1 MHAAHFIQDLAVLL
15 LVAGAT
21 IIAFRLM
28 KQPVVLGYI
37 VAGIIIGPYTPP
49 FAFIEDQA
57 TIKLLAELGIVFLMF
72 TLGLE
77 FSLKK
82 LARVG
87 VTAVVAAVLEIVLMI
102 WIGYEIGQAFG
113 WRTMDSIFLGA
124 ILAISSTT
132 IIIKA
137 LEELAMKRE
146 RFAQLIF
153 GILIVEDI
161 LAIGLIALLSGIA
174 LTGGLSGA
182 EAAGT
187 IGKLSLFL
195 IVSLA
200 LGILIVPRLLG
211 WVAKF
216 ESNEMLL
223 VTVLALCFG
232 FSLLV
237 VKLQYSIALGAF
249 VIGAIMA
256 EAREHKL
263 IERLVEPLKDMF
275 SAIFFVSI
283 GLLLDPKVLIEYWLP
298 ILVITVAVVVG
309 KVVSCSLGALLAGN
323 DGRTSMRV
331 GMGLAQIGEF
341 SFIIAALGLSLN
353 VTSAFL
359 FPVAVAVSV
368 ITTFLTPYLI
378 RAADPVAARVTGTV
392 PAPVKRV
399 FQAYVGWLSSLAPSE
414 DRAVLAALVRKS
426 LLQVLVN
433 VAMVCAFFI
442 AAGFLKR
449 IELALFAQWSNAA
462 QDTALWGLALLVS
475 LPFLIA
481 IYRKLKALSMLLAEV
496 SVRPGSEAP
505 GTLKARRVVSE
516 VMPVASIVL
525 MMGLIAALSA
535 SILPPLGGL
544 LVLGVLAM
552 LALAVLG
559 PWFVRLHARL
569 QVALME
575 TLDKPADAGH
585 S

>member
-1 MHAAHFIQDLAVLL
+1 MHTEQFIQDLAILL

-21 IIAFRLM
+21 IIVFRLLR
-28 KQPVVLGYI
+28 QPVVLGYI

-49 FAFIEDQA
+49 FSLIENPS

-77 FSLKK
+77 FSLRK

-87 VTAVVAAVLEIVLMI
+87 PTAVVAAVLEIVLMVF
-102 WIGYEIGQAFG
+102 IGYEIGRAFG
-113 WRTMDSIFLGA
+113 WRTMDALFLGA

-137 LEELAMKRE
+137 LEELSMKQE

-161 LAIGLIALLSGIA
+161 LAIGLIAVLSGIA
-174 LTGGLSGA
+174 LTGGLSGL

-187 IGKLSLFL
+187 LGRLSLFL

-211 WVAKF
+211 WVAGF
-216 ESNEMLL
+216 GSNEMLL

-237 VKLQYSIALGAF
+237 VKLHYSIALGAF
-249 VIGAIMA
+249 VIGAIIA
-256 EAREHKL
+256 EAREHAL

-283 GLLLDPKVLIEYWLP
+283 GLLLDPRVLVEYGVP
-298 ILVITVAVVVG
+298 ILVISLAVVVG
-309 KVVSCSLGALLAGN
+309 KVGTCSLGALLAGN

-378 RAADPVAARVTGTV
+378 RAADPLASRVTGVV
-392 PAPVKRV
+392 PPMVKRV
-399 FQAYVGWLSSLAPSE
+399 FQAYVDWLSSLAPSE
-414 DRAVLAALVRKS
+414 DRAALAGLVRNS

-433 VAMVCAFFI
+433 VALICFFFI
-442 AAGFLKR
+442 AAAFLRR
-449 IELALFAQWSNAA
+449 IAPARLDGWSGATL
-462 QDTALWGLALLVS
+462 DTAAWGLALLLS
-475 LPFLIA
+475 LPFLVA
-481 IYRKLKALSMLLAEV
+481 VYRKLKALSMLLAEV
-496 SVRPGSEAP
+496 AVRPGSDAP
-505 GTLKARRVVSE
+505 VTLKARRVVAE
-516 VMPVASIVL
+516 LMPAASL
-525 MMGLIAALSA
+525 FFMMMLVAALSA
-535 SILPPLGGL
+535 SILPPLWGL
-544 LVLGVLAM
+544 ALLAGLSVLA
-552 LALAVLG
+552 LGVLG

-575 TLDKPADAGH
+575 TLEPAEGPPGR
-585 S
+585 